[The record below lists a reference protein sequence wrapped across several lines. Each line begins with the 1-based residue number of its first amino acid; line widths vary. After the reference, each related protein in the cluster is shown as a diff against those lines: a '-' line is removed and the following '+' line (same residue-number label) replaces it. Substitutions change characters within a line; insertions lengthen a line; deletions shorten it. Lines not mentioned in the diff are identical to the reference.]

1 MTGVYPLRRLIWLMI
16 RTSIV
21 HVGAAASAAA
31 LRRELSREALVAEG
45 SFDTVF
51 AAARLTPGT
60 NLIALFAGLGHRVG
74 GLGGAIAAVIVGL
87 APAAA
92 ISMLALWLYLAFGQ
106 LPQAASAIGAASAS
120 ALAVLVWAG
129 FRFLRD
135 PLRTRP
141 SATITLVA
149 ATLIL
154 QALNVPPAVVLLAS
168 AVIGSVVFRETR

>member
-1 MTGVYPLRRLIWLMI
+1 MTGVYPLRRVIWLMI

-31 LRRELSREALVAEG
+31 LRKELSREALVAEG

-60 NLIALFAGLGHRVG
+60 NLIALFAGLGHQVG
-74 GLGGAIAAVIVGL
+74 GLGGAIAAVTVGL
-87 APAAA
+87 VPAAA
-92 ISMLALWLYLAFGQ
+92 LSMLALWLYLEFEQ

-120 ALAVLVWAG
+120 AIAVLVWAG
-129 FRFLRD
+129 FRFLWD

-141 SATITLVA
+141 SATTTLVA
-149 ATLIL
+149 ATVIL
-154 QALNVPPAVVLLAS
+154 QALNVSPAVVLLAS
-168 AVIGSVVFRETR
+168 AIVGAVVFHETR

>member
-1 MTGVYPLRRLIWLMI
+1 
-16 RTSIV
+16 
-21 HVGAAASAAA
+21 
-31 LRRELSREALVAEG
+31 
-45 SFDTVF
+45 
-51 AAARLTPGT
+51 
-60 NLIALFAGLGHRVG
+60 
-74 GLGGAIAAVIVGL
+74 
-87 APAAA
+87 
-92 ISMLALWLYLAFGQ
+92 MLALWLYLAFGQ

-141 SATITLVA
+141 SATIALVA

-168 AVIGSVVFRETR
+168 AVIGSVVFRETRSSDLAPRSVTSSLHLAIATLSFAALISGRVPSFAIVGIAASVGAIAS